1 MKNPLSYPARAM
13 AYALAI
19 AAVCALNLNLILA
32 LASAVVLGVVIEFA
46 MHWLELN

>member
-1 MKNPLSYPARAM
+1 MKNPLSYPARAL

-19 AAVCALNLNLILA
+19 VAICVLNLNLIVS

-46 MHWLELN
+46 MHWLELS